1 MKISGKTKI
10 LGIFGYPIEHTLSPQ
25 MHNAAIEVLG
35 LDMVY
40 LPFEV
45 RPEGLGIA
53 VEAIRS
59 LGILGV
65 NVTIPHKSAIIP
77 YLDRISEEAR
87 VIGAINTIVNRGGE
101 LIGYNTDG
109 EGYVRSL
116 KRELDFD
123 VKGKKVLILG
133 AGGAARGILVSIA
146 REGPKDVIVANRT
159 ITKASTLVREL
170 KGLFP
175 DVGMTAL
182 GLIPEIL
189 KVHLGGTALLI
200 NATSLG
206 MRGEGIGL
214 PLDALPGDTVV
225 SDIVYKPL
233 ITPLLE
239 EASALG
245 FITHNGLGMLV
256 EQGALSLKLWTGLD
270 APIEIMREVVLKY
283 LDNPYPI

>member
-1 MKISGKTKI
+1 MNISGKTKI
-10 LGIFGYPIEHTLSPQ
+10 LGIFGYPIEHTLSPA
-25 MHNAAIEVLG
+25 MHNAAIEALG

-45 RPEGLGIA
+45 RPAGLGIA

-59 LGILGV
+59 LDILGI

-77 YLDRISEEAR
+77 CLDRVSEEAR

-116 KRELDFD
+116 KRELDFNL
-123 VKGKKVLILG
+123 KGKKVLLLG

-159 ITKASTLVREL
+159 VAKASALVREL
-170 KGLFP
+170 KGRFP

-189 KVHLGGTALLI
+189 KVHLGGTTLLI

-206 MRGEGIGL
+206 MRREGIGL
-214 PLDALPGDTVV
+214 PLDALPDDAVV

-233 ITPLLE
+233 MTPLLK

-245 FITHNGLGMLV
+245 LITHNGLGMLV

-270 APIEIMREVVLKY
+270 APREIMREVVLKS
-283 LDNPYPI
+283 LDNSYPI

>member
-1 MKISGKTKI
+1 MNISGKTKI
-10 LGIFGYPIEHTLSPQ
+10 LGIFGYPIEHTLSPA
-25 MHNAAIEVLG
+25 MHNAAIEALG
-35 LDMVY
+35 VDMVY

-45 RPEGLGIA
+45 RPERLGMA

-59 LGILGV
+59 LDILGV
-65 NVTIPHKSAIIP
+65 NVTIPHKSVVIP

-87 VIGAINTIVNRGGE
+87 VIGAINTIVNREGE

-116 KRELDFD
+116 KRELGFDF
-123 VKGKKVLILG
+123 KGKTVLLLG

-159 ITKASTLVREL
+159 IAKASALVREL
-170 KGLFP
+170 KGQFP
-175 DVGMTAL
+175 DVGVTAL

-189 KVHLGGTALLI
+189 KVHMGGTTLLI
-200 NATSLG
+200 NTTSLG

-214 PLDALPGDTVV
+214 PLDALPGDAVV
-225 SDIVYKPL
+225 SDIVYRPL
-233 ITPLLE
+233 MTPLLK

-245 FITHNGLGMLV
+245 LITHNGLGMLV

-270 APIEIMREVVLKY
+270 APREIMREVVLKS
-283 LDNPYPI
+283 LDPW